1 MNGSIGTLADIF
13 SFAQK
18 PIVPTYSEMH
28 WAEFYREN
36 ANRGGYDTVIFDR
49 LIMDE
54 SDPRVVME
62 ATARS
67 YASRAGYDAFR
78 MVRGDFTRF
87 HFVSQYVAV

>member
-1 MNGSIGTLADIF
+1 MNGSIGTLGDIF
-13 SFAQK
+13 SFARK

-28 WAEFYREN
+28 WVEFYREN

-54 SDPRVVME
+54 NDPRVVME

-78 MVRGDFTRF
+78 LVRGDFTRF
-87 HFVSQYVAV
+87 HYVSQHVAT